1 MPFDP
6 SVESIAALFTPLP
19 IIWGFCGGWAIDL
32 FLNRTTRPHK
42 DVDIAILRG
51 DQRVVFDFLRQ
62 KGWTLEQAVD
72 GKLLPFHRDEFLLL
86 PVHTIWCRNTL
97 ARPDFLEVLLNE
109 SERDQ
114 FLFRRDPSIRYPLN
128 EAFTPSPS
136 GFPILAP
143 EIALLYKAGHPQ
155 HAENPLDFQSLLPAL
170 NARQRQWLTETL
182 NKLYP
187 EHEWL
192 KVLR

>member
-62 KGWTLEQAVD
+62 KDWTLEQAVD
-72 GKLLPFHRDEFLLL
+72 GKLLTFPRDEFLLL

-97 ARPDFLEVLLNE
+97 ARPDFFFSFAKIFGRNASKCGKMVAFLANLRYTYLVRWKARRIDTPLE
-109 SERDQ
+109 ER
-114 FLFRRDPSIRYPLN
+114 RS
-128 EAFTPSPS
+128 
-136 GFPILAP
+136 
-143 EIALLYKAGHPQ
+143 
-155 HAENPLDFQSLLPAL
+155 
-170 NARQRQWLTETL
+170 
-182 NKLYP
+182 
-187 EHEWL
+187 
-192 KVLR
+192 

>member
-6 SVESIAALFTPLP
+6 SIESIAALFTPLP

-32 FLNRTTRPHK
+32 FLDRTTRPHK

-62 KGWTLEQAVD
+62 KDWTFEQAVD
-72 GKLLPFHRDEFLLL
+72 GKLLPFHRDEFLLQ
-86 PVHTIWCRNTL
+86 PVHTIWCRNTQ

-128 EAFTPSPS
+128 EAFMLSPS
-136 GFPILAP
+136 GFPNLAP

-155 HAENPLDFQSLLPAL
+155 RAENQKDFQSVLPGL
-170 NARQRQWLTETL
+170 NAQRRQWLTGAL